1 MRAAVTAAAANVWTL
16 PSSPRSDDAPM
27 LENPPQIRKWLAS
40 MGYEERLQLCTD
52 NLVQTQALFGEE
64 VIILKEEG
72 EWAFVAVPG
81 QPSNKDARG
90 YPGWMKKNQL
100 SKDGF
105 HTSSP
110 AVWITKPTAF
120 LYHTNGEPD
129 LEVSFL
135 TRLPAPGR
143 EKGFFR
149 VVTPLGE
156 RFVNEAD
163 ADECRHTKGRAADV
177 IETGMMFLGLPYLW
191 GGLSGFGFDCS
202 GFMYSIFKANGYTL
216 PRDAKDQAKA
226 GCGAAVNDIRPA
238 DLLFFAYEEGK
249 GAIHHVGLALGDGRM
264 LHSPKTGK
272 TIEVLSLEGTVY
284 EKELCTVRRCI
295 SEKGE

>member
-16 PSSPRSDDAPM
+16 PSSPRPYDAPM

-52 NLVQTQALFGEE
+52 NLVQTQVLFGEE
-64 VIILKEEG
+64 VIILKEED

-81 QPSNKDARG
+81 QPSKKDARG
-90 YPGWMKKNQL
+90 YPGWMKKSQL
-100 SKDGF
+100 SKNCF
-105 HTSSP
+105 PTSSH
-110 AVWITKPTAF
+110 AVWITKPTSF
-120 LYHTNGEPD
+120 LYHSNGEPD

-135 TRLPAPGR
+135 TRLPAAGR
-143 EKGFFR
+143 ENGFFR
-149 VVTPLGE
+149 VATPLGE
-156 RFVNEAD
+156 RFVKEAD
-163 ADECRHTKGRAADV
+163 ADEFRHTKGRAIDI

-202 GFMYSIFKANGYTL
+202 GFMYSVFKASGYAL
-216 PRDAKDQAKA
+216 PRDAQDQAKA
-226 GCGAAVNDIRPA
+226 GFGAALNDIRPA
-238 DLLFFAYEEGK
+238 DLLFFAYDEGQ

-272 TIEVLSLEGTVY
+272 TIEVLPLEGTVY

>member
-1 MRAAVTAAAANVWTL
+1 
-16 PSSPRSDDAPM
+16 
-27 LENPPQIRKWLAS
+27 

-72 EWAFVAVPG
+72 EWAFVAVPS
-81 QPSNKDARG
+81 QPSRKDVRG
-90 YPGWMKKNQL
+90 YPGWMKKSQL

-110 AVWITKPTAF
+110 AVWITKPTAI
-120 LYHTNGEPD
+120 LYHTNGKPD

-135 TRLPAPGR
+135 TRLRASGR

-163 ADECRHTKGRAADV
+163 ADECRHTEGRTADV